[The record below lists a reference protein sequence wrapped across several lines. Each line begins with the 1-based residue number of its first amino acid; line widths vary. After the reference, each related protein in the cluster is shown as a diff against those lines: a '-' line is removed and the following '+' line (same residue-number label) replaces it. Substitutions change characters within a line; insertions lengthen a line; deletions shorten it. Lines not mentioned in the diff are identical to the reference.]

1 MKKRTEF
8 IHIRVTPEE
17 KEVLRKLKE
26 TESCSSI
33 TEMLL
38 APLHRFM
45 EMEGT
50 NDGER

>member
-1 MKKRTEF
+1 MA
-8 IHIRVTPEE
+8 IVE
-17 KEVLRKLKE
+17 KIKISDEGIGTLKKLKE
-26 TESCSSI
+26 TESCASI

-45 EMEGT
+45 EMEGI

>member
-17 KEVLRKLKE
+17 KEALKKLKE
-26 TESCSSI
+26 IESCASI
-33 TEMLL
+33 TEMIL

-45 EMEGT
+45 EDI